1 LIFLLYRAVAKL
13 VLYNLKSDDRKKSW
27 EEEESQLR
35 NSMFERSP
43 SAFLIKRKNPLKQ
56 FPGFFAP
63 SHHQA
68 LITNKHKPTVQL
80 LAWLS
85 TAATG

>member
-1 LIFLLYRAVAKL
+1 MIG
-13 VLYNLKSDDRKKSW
+13 KSLGKKKNPNFETTGYST
-27 EEEESQLR
+27 
-35 NSMFERSP
+35 FERSP